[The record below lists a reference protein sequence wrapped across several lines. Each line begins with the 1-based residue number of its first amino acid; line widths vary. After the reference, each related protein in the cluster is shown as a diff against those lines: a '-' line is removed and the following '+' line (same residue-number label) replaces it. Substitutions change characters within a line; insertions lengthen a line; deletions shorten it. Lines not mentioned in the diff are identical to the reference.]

1 MLELAAKR
9 IDNTFNTDT
18 IDAPSNQRYVL
29 SHNKFEE
36 ATREDLQ
43 STLAKME
50 AEMQSLFCEASK
62 ENKSYL
68 DFEPPRPVPTQFL
81 AFQQLQYR
89 FEDKSAP
96 FLVCCVAPAGFG
108 KSTLIS
114 GWLHWLYVNHQE
126 KWQTMAPTGIASTQ
140 VAGATMH
147 AVLLANFD
155 CKYI

>member
-1 MLELAAKR
+1 MAKPLKAIEAVLKEQEEKKWIDKERAGSLLELAAKR
-9 IDNTFNTDT
+9 LDITFDTDT
-18 IDAPSNQRYVL
+18 IDKPSNQRYVL

-89 FEDKSAP
+89 FEDKSSP
-96 FLVCCVAPAGFG
+96 FLVCCVALP
-108 KSTLIS
+108 L
-114 GWLHWLYVNHQE
+114 
-126 KWQTMAPTGIASTQ
+126 
-140 VAGATMH
+140 
-147 AVLLANFD
+147 
-155 CKYI
+155 